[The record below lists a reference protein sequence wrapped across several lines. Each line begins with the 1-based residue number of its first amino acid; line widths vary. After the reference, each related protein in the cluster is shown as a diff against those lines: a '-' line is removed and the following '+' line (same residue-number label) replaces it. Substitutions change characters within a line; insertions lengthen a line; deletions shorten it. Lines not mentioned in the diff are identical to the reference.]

1 MNKIQNQQR
10 RLHHN
15 KSVWESGK
23 NKGYK
28 ENYLESIQ
36 SKNQD
41 ILLN

>member
-15 KSVWESGK
+15 KSVWGSGK

-28 ENYLESIQ
+28 ESYLESIQ